1 MSRLIHSKRYAD
13 SPVVL
18 VVCFP
23 FSIHA
28 ARWANLFRDSNFR
41 IVVFPSVIQ
50 PRCPE
55 FEPFHEITNF
65 KQVDDLLPGEIG
77 IVSGNLVD
85 VVADSAEDRLRG
97 YKPIRSYAEAVPETT
112 PSPTSLVKLIKAI
125 RPTLLHSLELQHG
138 GYLCL
143 EARRRMGSD
152 FPCWLASS
160 WGSDIFLYRKLPE
173 HVPVLRE
180 LFQNIDALHSDCA
193 RDLDL
198 AVELGFQG
206 YRFPVVSAAGGADL
220 STYPDPATL
229 PPPSKRNIILVKGN
243 HGWAGRGINILMALH
258 RIAPAI
264 KSYRIRVSHSG
275 RAVQRIVEM
284 LAQED
289 GLDIGLDPY
298 YPYHSSAIE
307 RLAAA
312 RFVVATGVSDGIG
325 TTLLEAMAVGTFCIQ
340 ANTSC
345 ACEWVTPGR
354 TALITSPHDVS
365 AIGAAI
371 MKAASDDALVD
382 DAVAIN
388 RKTIVQRWSVE
399 VVKPIVIEGYENVI
413 GSARG
418 QKLA

>member
-1 MSRLIHSKRYAD
+1 MSKLLHGKRD
-13 SPVVL
+13 SESPVVVL
-18 VVCFP
+18 VCFP

-28 ARWANLFRDSNFR
+28 ARWANLFRASTFR

-55 FEPFHEITNF
+55 FEPFHEITSL
-65 KQVDDLLPGEIG
+65 KQVDDLMPGEIG
-77 IVSGNLVD
+77 VISGNLVD

-112 PSPTSLVKLIKAI
+112 PSPASLVKLIKAI
-125 RPTLLHSLELQHG
+125 RPTLVHSLELQHG

-143 EARRRMGSD
+143 EARRRMDSD
-152 FPCWLASS
+152 FPRWLASS

-193 RDLDL
+193 RDFDL
-198 AVELGFQG
+198 AAELGFHG
-206 YRFPVVSAAGGADL
+206 HRFPVVPAAGGADL
-220 STYPDPATL
+220 SGYPDPASL
-229 PPPSKRNIILVKGN
+229 PLPSKRNVILVKGN
-243 HGWAGRGINILMALH
+243 HGWSGRGINILMALH
-258 RIAPAI
+258 RVAPAI
-264 KSYRIRVSHSG
+264 KRYRIRVSHSG
-275 RAVQRIVEM
+275 SAVQRSVEM
-284 LAQED
+284 LARED

-340 ANTSC
+340 GNTSC

-354 TALITSPHDVS
+354 TALITSPHDV
-365 AIGAAI
+365 AALGAAI
-371 MKAASDDALVD
+371 TKAATDDALVD

-388 RKTIVQRWSVE
+388 RKTIVQRWSAE
-399 VVKPIVIEGYENVI
+399 VVKPIVIEGYENLI
-413 GSARG
+413 SSARE

>member
-1 MSRLIHSKRYAD
+1 
-13 SPVVL
+13 VL
-18 VVCFP
+18 VCFP

-28 ARWANLFRDSNFR
+28 ARWANLFRASNFR
-41 IVVFPSVIQ
+41 IVIFPSVIQ
-50 PRCPE
+50 VPCPE
-55 FEPFHEITNF
+55 FEPFHEISSLE
-65 KQVDDLLPGEIG
+65 QVDGLLPGEIG
-77 IVSGNLVD
+77 VVNGNLID

-112 PSPTSLVKLIKAI
+112 PSPASLVTLIKAI

-152 FPCWLASS
+152 FPRWLASS

-193 RDLDL
+193 RDLDV

-206 YRFPVVSAAGGADL
+206 HHFPVVPAAGGADL
-220 STYPDPATL
+220 SSYPDPASL
-229 PPPSKRNIILVKGN
+229 PPPSKRSVILVKGN
-243 HGWAGRGINILMALH
+243 HGWAGRSINTLMALH

-264 KSYRIRVSHSG
+264 KSYRIRVTHSG
-275 RAVQRIVEM
+275 IAVQRSVEM
-284 LAQED
+284 LARED

-298 YPYHSSAIE
+298 YPCHSSAIE

-312 RFVVATGVSDGIG
+312 RFVVATGISDGIG

-365 AIGAAI
+365 AIGDAI
-371 MKAASDDALVD
+371 IKAATDDALVD
-382 DAVAIN
+382 DAVTIN
-388 RKTIVQRWSVE
+388 RKTIVQRWSAE
-399 VVKPIVIEGYENVI
+399 VVKAIVMEGYENVI